1 MPVLPKYRNNFTNN
15 AEKEIFNKA
24 VKSEYF
30 QNSKRFFIHS
40 LRNQKAN
47 KKVVGEI
54 DFVYLDDQFII
65 FLESKGGPVKYDSQK
80 DEWMVLGGTKKGDPF
95 AQVTSYL
102 FYVRNTLFP
111 QYFPKKRYHHKLI
124 FGYGVMFPDIEI
136 KKSFTKNTK
145 KSVSFQHETIE
156 YDPEIIYSSEDH
168 EKINGLNKYIE
179 HLKSYW
185 RNHDKY
191 SARKN
196 SIGIGLK
203 GLDDIRKIFRKD
215 LIFEIP
221 VSKVIESEAQNID
234 QFTEDQFTCLD
245 TLDYFKNRGLIINGG
260 PGTGKTVLA
269 LEILSRKILEKK
281 KCAYFCYNKNLSGY
295 ISREVSKVKMGID
308 VYHIHGFLFEALK
321 KKNLLPTQNIKDND
335 YWNKLLPQQFKLWF
349 DSLDI
354 DKYDF
359 IVIDETQDIFQEE
372 LLDSIFLC
380 LKDGI
385 DSGNWV
391 IFMDEVYQ
399 GFYKGFD
406 KDYFK
411 LFMQTYSPSFHALT
425 INCRNHKDIIKMASE
440 HTGLR
445 EMPCRREKV
454 VFKTK
459 VEAYENIDTLS
470 KKLNELIAKLMADNI
485 IPKQITVLTFNKE
498 MISFIKSNS
507 NHEIEEINEQ
517 KHYSN
522 DKISISTIHGFKGLE
537 SDFVIIAGLED
548 VDIENNELMSLVF
561 VGYSRAKMGLT
572 ILMNDYALNSLISRK
587 N

>member
-1 MPVLPKYRNNFTNN
+1 MPVLPKYRNDFTNN

-24 VKSEYF
+24 IKSEYF

-40 LRNQKAN
+40 LRNQQAN

-80 DEWMVLGGTKKGDPF
+80 DEWLVLGGTKKGDPF
-95 AQVTSYL
+95 TQVTSYL
-102 FYVRNTLFP
+102 FYVRNNLFP
-111 QYFPKKRYHHKLI
+111 KYFPKKKYQHKLI

-136 KKSFTKNTK
+136 KKSFKKNSK
-145 KSVSFQHETIE
+145 KSVSFPHETIE

-168 EKINGLNKYIE
+168 EKINGLNNYIE

-196 SIGIGLK
+196 LIGIGLK
-203 GLDDIRKIFRKD
+203 GLDDIRKLFRKN

-221 VSKVIESEAQNID
+221 VSKVIESEAKNIE

-245 TLDYFKNRGLIINGG
+245 TLDFVKNKGLIINGG
-260 PGTGKTVLA
+260 PGTGKTILA
-269 LEILSRKILEKK
+269 IEILSRKVLENKR
-281 KCAYFCYNKNLSGY
+281 CAYFCYNKNLSAH
-295 ISREVSKVKMGID
+295 ISREVSKVNMEID
-308 VYHIHGFLFEALK
+308 VFHIHGFLTENLK
-321 KKNLLPTQNIKDND
+321 RNRLLPNLDKNDND
-335 YWNKLLPQQFKLWF
+335 YWDILLPQQFKLWF
-349 DSLDI
+349 DSLGI

-359 IVIDETQDIFQEE
+359 IVVDEAQDIFQEE
-372 LLDSIFLC
+372 LLDSIFIC
-380 LKDGI
+380 LKDGA
-385 DSGNWV
+385 DSGNWA
-391 IFMDEVYQ
+391 IFMDWVYQ

-411 LFMQTYSPSFHALT
+411 LFTETYSNSMQSLV
-425 INCRNHKDIIKMASE
+425 INCRNHKDIIKIASK
-440 HTGLR
+440 HTGLK

-459 VEAYENIDTLS
+459 VEPYDNINNLS
-470 KKLNELIAKLMADNI
+470 NKLNLQIDKLINDKI
-485 IPKQITVLTFNKE
+485 SPKHITILTFKKD
-498 MISFIKSNS
+498 MINFLISNS
-507 NHEIEEINEQ
+507 NHEIEELNEQ
-517 KHYSN
+517 NHNSN

-537 SDFVIIAGLED
+537 AEFIIIAGLED
-548 VDIENNELMSLVF
+548 VDINNNELMSLIF

-572 ILMNDYALNSLISRK
+572 ILINDYALDSLISRE